1 MYYAITMTTNTNLI
15 FTLLKAAS
23 RIERR
28 LDRVLS
34 ATKGVSFTEYHLLN
48 VLNEKHSGSA
58 TRVDLA
64 HAVSLTPSAI
74 TRALKPL
81 EKIGFV
87 ATEKSAHDARRSI
100 ASLTPAGSELLE
112 DAKKIVLDE
121 IALLAL
127 PNEGIDETLSLLNHL
142 KG

>member
-1 MYYAITMTTNTNLI
+1 MYYAIMKQSNTELI
-15 FTLLKAAS
+15 FALLKAAS

-28 LDRVLS
+28 FDRVLS

-48 VLNEKHSGSA
+48 VLNQQHNGSA
-58 TRVDLA
+58 TRVVLA
-64 HAVSLTPSAI
+64 NAVSLTPSAI

-87 ATEKSAHDARRSI
+87 TTEKSDHDARRSI

-112 DAKKIVLDE
+112 DANKIVLDE

-127 PNEGIDETLSLLNHL
+127 PAEGIDETLSVLRHL
-142 KG
+142 EG

>member
-1 MYYAITMTTNTNLI
+1 MKNFNTELI
-15 FTLLKAAS
+15 FTLLNAAS

-48 VLNEKHSGSA
+48 VLHEKHSGSA

-64 HAVSLTPSAI
+64 NAVSLTPSAI

-87 ATEKSAHDARRSI
+87 VTEKSDHDARRSI
-100 ASLTPAGSELLE
+100 ASLTLAGSELLA
-112 DAKKIVLDE
+112 DANNIVLDE

-127 PNEGIDETLSLLNHL
+127 PDEGINETLSVLNHL
-142 KG
+142 KR

>member
-1 MYYAITMTTNTNLI
+1 MNKSNTELI

-23 RIERR
+23 RVERR

-48 VLNEKHSGSA
+48 VLHEKHSGSA

-64 HAVSLTPSAI
+64 NAVSLTPSAI

-87 ATEKSAHDARRSI
+87 VTEKSDHDARRSI
-100 ASLTPAGSELLE
+100 ASLTRAGRELLE
-112 DAKKIVLDE
+112 DANKIVLDE

-127 PNEGIDETLSLLNHL
+127 PSDGINETLSVLNHL

>member
-1 MYYAITMTTNTNLI
+1 MMTSNTNLI

-48 VLNEKHSGSA
+48 VLQEKHKGSA

-64 HAVSLTPSAI
+64 MAVSLTPSAI

-87 ATEKSAHDARRSI
+87 ATEKSGHDARRSI
-100 ASLTPAGSELLE
+100 ATLTTAGSELLE
-112 DAKKIVLDE
+112 DANKIVLDE
-121 IALLAL
+121 IVLLAL
-127 PNEGIDETLSLLNHL
+127 PDDGIEETLSVLNHL
-142 KG
+142 NG

>member
-1 MYYAITMTTNTNLI
+1 MQSNTELI

-48 VLNEKHSGSA
+48 VLQEKHSGAA

-64 HAVSLTPSAI
+64 NAVSLTPSAI

-87 ATEKSAHDARRSI
+87 VTKKSDHDARRSI
-100 ASLTPAGSELLE
+100 ASLTSAGGELLD
-112 DAKKIVLDE
+112 DANKIVLDE
-121 IALLAL
+121 IALLAV
-127 PNEGIDETLSLLNHL
+127 PSDGIDETLSVLNHL

>member
-1 MYYAITMTTNTNLI
+1 MTSNTNLI

-34 ATKGVSFTEYHLLN
+34 ATKGVSFTEYHLLT
-48 VLNEKHSGSA
+48 VLHEKHKGSA

-64 HAVSLTPSAI
+64 NAVSLTPSAI
-74 TRALKPL
+74 TRARKPL

-87 ATEKSAHDARRSI
+87 VTEKSEHDARRSI
-100 ASLTPAGSELLE
+100 ASLTSAGSELLQ
-112 DAKKIVLDE
+112 DANQIVLDE

-127 PNEGIDETLSLLNHL
+127 PKEGIDETQSVLNNL
-142 KG
+142 AG